1 LLTVAG
7 LVNGCVG
14 SGADRHLANWES
26 VKVVQKTEEEGDRGE
41 TVIRE
46 RERFSQRL
54 TLLYADGRIALLTE
68 TPRTAG
74 GKDRHEE
81 RAPANG
87 EVDVRPAD
95 P

>member
-1 LLTVAG
+1 MKPAKNDCG
-7 LVNGCVG
+7 DD
-14 SGADRHLANWES
+14 SRHPLREVQCEATL
-26 VKVVQKTEEEGDRGE
+26 KVVQRTEEEGDRGE

-68 TPRTAG
+68 TPRTTG

-95 P
+95 T